1 MTEICV
7 QVLSDLDTVKS
18 ELTDKGFEFVEYY
31 NNHDIYFSTIP
42 EEDIHNV
49 EYKALLDRSIIIRH
63 IKGNESDDRYIV
75 YKSKTL
81 DDAGNV
87 VNEKKTKLVIDDIA
101 KAKAVFTGLGLTR
114 WCEYDNEN
122 HVYKKGD
129 ISIIVQYVRELGV
142 FFEIEEFEFMSE
154 KSSTEKFDELIK
166 IARSLGFDLGDDF
179 SCKKPYLYLN
189 RDPELTV

>member
-18 ELTDKGFEFVEYY
+18 ELTDKGFEFIEYY

-63 IKGNESDDRYIV
+63 IKGSESDDRYIV
-75 YKSKTL
+75 YKSKTI

-101 KAKAVFTGLGLTR
+101 KAKAIFSGLGLTR

-122 HVYKKGD
+122 YVYKKGD

-189 RDPELTV
+189 HDPELIV